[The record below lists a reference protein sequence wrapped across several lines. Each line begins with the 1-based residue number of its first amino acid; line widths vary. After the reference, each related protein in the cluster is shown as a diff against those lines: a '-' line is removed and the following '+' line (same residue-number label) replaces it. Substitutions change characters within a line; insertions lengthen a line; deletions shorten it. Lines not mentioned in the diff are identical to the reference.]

1 MNFGSGEDLG
11 KQTLQSVMP
20 HAGKRG
26 KQNHSVGNGRSKK
39 PTILVVDDET
49 NKGQIL
55 SVTLKLAG
63 FGSSF
68 VGSAAEALE
77 ILETRSIDGIISD
90 LKMPGFS
97 GAELVKRVRKDHPK
111 VAFLLFAERD
121 DAHAGVQAVKD
132 GADDFLIK
140 PIQANDVVSTIKRC
154 LERKRVE
161 REVVASRKRIEQ
173 LVSKRTMQLRSALRS
188 VEASY
193 ESALLAL
200 ASALDL
206 RDGKTGGHSRR
217 VCEYSIEIA
226 KRMGCSESQLKTL
239 SHGALLHDIG
249 KLAIPDSI
257 LLKPGALTSD
267 EWIVMRGHVETGHE
281 LVSRIPLLQE
291 VAELVLTHHER
302 FDGTGYPR
310 KLRGDQIPQ
319 CARIFAVADA
329 FDAMTSPRPYQAT
342 RSISQAIAEIR
353 VQAGRQFDP
362 QVVAAFLDVPREVLG
377 RIQAESKVCTAGN
390 SSGKKDGERIANS
403 HQHQHMCHC

>member
-1 MNFGSGEDLG
+1 MNFVSGEDRG
-11 KQTLQSVMP
+11 TQTLQSVMP
-20 HAGKRG
+20 QAGKRG
-26 KQNHSVGNGRSKK
+26 KQNRSVGNGRSKK
-39 PTILVVDDET
+39 PTILVVDDEI

-55 SVTLKLAG
+55 SATLKLAG

-68 VGSAAEALE
+68 VGSAEALE
-77 ILETRSIDGIISD
+77 FLETRSVDAIIAD

-97 GAELVKRVRKDHPK
+97 GVELVKKVRKDHPK
-111 VAFLLFAERD
+111 LAFLLLTERG
-121 DAHAGVQAVKD
+121 DAHVGVQAVKD

-140 PIQANDVVSTIKRC
+140 PIQANDMVNTIKRC
-154 LERKRVE
+154 LQRKRVE
-161 REVVASRKRIEQ
+161 REVVASQKRIEQ
-173 LVSKRTMQLRSALRS
+173 LVSKRTMQLRSTLRS

-193 ESALLAL
+193 ESALMAL

-217 VCEYSIEIA
+217 VCEYSVEIA

-291 VAELVLTHHER
+291 VADLVLTHHER

-310 KLRGDQIPQ
+310 KLRGEQISQ

-329 FDAMTSPRPYQAT
+329 FDAITTPRPYQAT
-342 RSISQAIAEIR
+342 RPISQAVPEIR
-353 VQAGRQFDP
+353 LQTGRQFDP
-362 QVVAAFLDVPREVLG
+362 PVVG
-377 RIQAESKVCTAGN
+377 
-390 SSGKKDGERIANS
+390 
-403 HQHQHMCHC
+403 